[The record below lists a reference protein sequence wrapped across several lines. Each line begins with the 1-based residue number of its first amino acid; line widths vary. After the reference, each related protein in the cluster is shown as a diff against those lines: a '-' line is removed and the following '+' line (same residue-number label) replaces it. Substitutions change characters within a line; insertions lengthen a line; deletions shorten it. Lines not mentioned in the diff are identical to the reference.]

1 MRRCLNL
8 LIVASVVLLFLISC
22 SGGKDSGSTGIGQ
35 IAFSSDRDGNFQIY
49 LMDADGS
56 NQRNISNSASSYGDA
71 APAWSPDGT
80 QIAFFSDKDDNFT
93 FQIYVMDADG
103 SNQRNISNSSLS
115 DSFSNWSPDGTQI
128 AFEGLRDDST
138 EIYVMD
144 ADGSNRKN
152 ISNSSQDDYYPAWK
166 P

>member
-49 LMDADGS
+49 L
-56 NQRNISNSASSYGDA
+56 
-71 APAWSPDGT
+71 
-80 QIAFFSDKDDNFT
+80 
-93 FQIYVMDADG
+93 MDADG